1 MAKDAIAVTSRV
13 RSRKASQSPAMLSR
27 RKSVL
32 RLASNPPDACGAP
45 CQAKSACARSKFS
58 SRLYIHHST
67 GSHARLFH
75 RTKPVLRVTV
85 PIQSRD
91 LPLGT
96 LKNILRQAGLSVD
109 EFPSNYF
116 DSAESVYAEVG
127 TGNARFVRL

>member
-1 MAKDAIAVTSRV
+1 
-13 RSRKASQSPAMLSR
+13 MLSR

-45 CQAKSACARSKFS
+45 CRQGKRVPARAERAGF
-58 SRLYIHHST
+58 YIHHST

-109 EFPSNYF
+109 EF
-116 DSAESVYAEVG
+116 VK
-127 TGNARFVRL
+127 LL